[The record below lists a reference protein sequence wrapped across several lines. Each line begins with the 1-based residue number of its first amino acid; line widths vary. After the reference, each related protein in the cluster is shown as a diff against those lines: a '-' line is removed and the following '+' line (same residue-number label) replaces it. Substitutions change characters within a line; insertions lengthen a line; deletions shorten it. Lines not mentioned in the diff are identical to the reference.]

1 MILTLAQEE
10 QLYDALMH
18 SLRTHP
24 DEAGSGRKDCITPVK
39 IPTAL
44 RELIELPMSV
54 HAFNPMALAA
64 LIRIWNLTAS
74 LLDKPALINRLEQI
88 QKGIH
93 PEYPHLAGRGQ
104 AGEGEGMAEG
114 QHPTILTPLGV
125 ADLLHELLLPMDA
138 DQLDDYFEMAHDLGF
153 KLAHHYFDAGMS
165 NYSEGLFLQYLIA
178 LSAQINEQIIRNRL
192 FDR

>member
-10 QLYDALMH
+10 QLYNALMH
-18 SLRTHP
+18 SLLTHP
-24 DEAGSGRKDCITPVK
+24 EESDTDEAHSIIPVK
-39 IPTAL
+39 VPRAL
-44 RELIELPMSV
+44 RELIELPMTV
-54 HAFNPMALAA
+54 HAFNPVALAA

-88 QKGIH
+88 QQGIH
-93 PEYPHLAGRGQ
+93 PEYPHLAGQGQ
-104 AGEGEGMAEG
+104 TGQGEEIAEA
-114 QHPTILTPLGV
+114 HNTTILTPLGV
-125 ADLLHELLLPMDA
+125 ADLLHALLLPMDA

-153 KLAHHYFDAGMS
+153 KLAHHYFDAGMA

-192 FDR
+192 FDH